1 MSMERDYE
9 RIAEKFWS
17 LKQKPG
23 EEVNRDKLFMDDQ
36 VLHFHLEREIESRLD
51 GVQTVLDAGGGTG
64 RFSIWLARQGL
75 QVTHLDISAPMLE
88 KAREEATE
96 AGVAAGITFVQG
108 KLTELSGYGNGQFDL
123 VISLDAPVSY
133 TYPKHERVIRE
144 LVRVAGKAVV
154 LCVSSRLGSYAGI
167 FAPAGK
173 KPFLVDE
180 SDPDSAMGW
189 YVREW
194 EKRELWKPDFGR
206 TDRLMEKGL
215 FEEANLVYEQME
227 QGGTP
232 WPVTYLFRP
241 EELIGLLHREGLG
254 DVRLGGPGALAR
266 TLPGDILRKLLYTE
280 EYRLPFLQRCYRFDS
295 EPSVCG
301 LGYNSLVASGRKE
314 PS

>member
-1 MSMERDYE
+1 MSGKRDYE
-9 RIAEKFWS
+9 QVAERFWS
-17 LKQKPG
+17 MKQKPG

-36 VLHFHLEREIESRLD
+36 VLHFQLEREIEGRLD
-51 GVQTVLDAGGGTG
+51 GVRTVLDAGGGTG
-64 RFSIWLARQGL
+64 RFSIWLARKGL
-75 QVTHLDISAPMLE
+75 RVTHLDISAPMLE
-88 KAREEATE
+88 KAREQAEA
-96 AGVAAGITFVQG
+96 AGVSGNITFVQG
-108 KLTELSGYGNGQFDL
+108 RLTELSGYSNGQFDL

-133 TYPKHERVIRE
+133 TYPKHEEVIGE
-144 LVRVAGKAVV
+144 LVRIADKAVV
-154 LCVSSRLGSYAGI
+154 LCVSNRLGSYAGV

-180 SDPDSAMGW
+180 GDPDSAMRW

-194 EKRELWKPDFGR
+194 ETREQWQLNLEKA
-206 TDRLMEKGL
+206 DRLMEKGL
-215 FEEANLVYEQME
+215 FEEADTVYEQLE

-241 EELIGLLHREGLG
+241 EELGRLISRAGLG

-280 EYRLPFLQRCYRFDS
+280 EYRLPFLERCYRFDF

-301 LGYNSLVASGRKE
+301 MGYHSLVVSGKK
-314 PS
+314 